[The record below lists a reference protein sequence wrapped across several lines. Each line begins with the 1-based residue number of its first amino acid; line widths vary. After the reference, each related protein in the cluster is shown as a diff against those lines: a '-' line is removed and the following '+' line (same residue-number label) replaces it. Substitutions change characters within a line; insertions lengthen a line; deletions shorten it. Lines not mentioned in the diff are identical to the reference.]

1 VTLEANL
8 VDALGYSNASWSAE
22 ARELLESEL
31 AEELAMAKSY
41 WSELAVEPAAAIAY
55 LAARMQVSE
64 VPGVEEVRGALAT
77 LVVADLVLC
86 CALAAGDAQAL
97 RIFERAFG
105 QEIERAV
112 GRIDSSG
119 DLRSEV
125 RQVLRD
131 KLFVAGEGE
140 RLGIESYAG
149 RGPLGRWLWVMA
161 TREALMSRR
170 RLHRETPLVDLDAQ
184 IADGNLELDFLKR
197 EYRAEFRI
205 AFAEA
210 MTGLS
215 AKERNLL
222 RYHFVQTL
230 TIDQIGAIYRVHRVT
245 AFRWLRSA
253 RQALVAATRS
263 RVAKRLDVQPAEVD
277 SILRLVQSQLELSVE
292 RVLGDA

>member
-1 VTLEANL
+1 
-8 VDALGYSNASWSAE
+8 
-22 ARELLESEL
+22 
-31 AEELAMAKSY
+31 
-41 WSELAVEPAAAIAY
+41 
-55 LAARMQVSE
+55 
-64 VPGVEEVRGALAT
+64 
-77 LVVADLVLC
+77 
-86 CALAAGDAQAL
+86 
-97 RIFERAFG
+97 
-105 QEIERAV
+105 
-112 GRIDSSG
+112 
-119 DLRSEV
+119 
-125 RQVLRD
+125 
-131 KLFVAGEGE
+131 
-140 RLGIESYAG
+140 
-149 RGPLGRWLWVMA
+149 
-161 TREALMSRR
+161 MSRR

-210 MTGLS
+210 MTELS

-253 RQALVAATRS
+253 RQALVSATRR